1 MAAAIV
7 RRAPYKDFL
16 QPALH
21 RRFSTTST
29 LLLAL
34 VYIQAILLGQW
45 NSFLWS
51 WFPIGPVGIRTLFL
65 FASALT
71 VIILRIS
78 QYHVG
83 KRASTSAISGALPNL
98 ITIQALEAW
107 VAYTISSALFG
118 LVFLWSASADSKLN
132 WISTMSGDR
141 GRLNERPVFLSFYLL
156 VAATFQAIM
165 HIICDTDRITIDV
178 NKARKSPVTN
188 GGASSTTPLT
198 VLLTKLPG
206 VVANAVMRAIGVYAL
221 AVTLYST
228 IFRGA
233 AWSWAMTFFRPFNNL
248 PKSNM
253 LPVDWPW
260 FKGSTLMQCLWAGVL
275 LSCTW
280 EIGNYAF
287 SRFMVKAP
295 LKNGNPLTNESKD
308 PNGSLLNGL
317 KSKKMPIR
325 CFALWELAHIARE
338 FELRR
343 KAIFEDID
351 RKDGPMWSQVFVI
364 CLDIVK
370 GLEQRVDNY
379 GKPPPAPVAQ
389 PEPVVEQK
397 PRILAPPKDDPIF
410 QARPASRSMRGE
422 IEKTLTQ
429 ATQAPGHTP
438 VSQLSPIAKKTFR
451 NARDRVL
458 TKEQQEALTSPQVVG
473 QFQALA
479 TTVLRADYIGW
490 WFRQDFR
497 RLLTAAVLG
506 SPHSEL
512 SHHLNAIEIL
522 SAMAVHSLTE
532 DKFGNVHK
540 DIGPIV
546 RTFTA
551 VIKRLEAFKASF
563 PVHWTDVEGSKS
575 TPEVDEVIKAL
586 KAGLSQ
592 VVQEFEPYIRD
603 LRLTRTDI
611 RLAKEAMEPTEGVL
625 AEKDEKPAMREVPK

>member
-83 KRASTSAISGALPNL
+83 TRASTSAISGALPNL

-178 NKARKSPVTN
+178 KKARKSPVTN

-370 GLEQRVDNY
+370 GLEQR
-379 GKPPPAPVAQ
+379 
-389 PEPVVEQK
+389 
-397 PRILAPPKDDPIF
+397 
-410 QARPASRSMRGE
+410 
-422 IEKTLTQ
+422 
-429 ATQAPGHTP
+429 APGHTP

-473 QFQALA
+473 QLQALA

-497 RLLTAAVLG
+497 RLLTVAVLG
-506 SPHSEL
+506 SPYSEL

-625 AEKDEKPAMREVPK
+625 AKKDEKPAMREVPK

>member
-141 GRLNERPVFLSFYLL
+141 GRLNERP
-156 VAATFQAIM
+156 
-165 HIICDTDRITIDV
+165 
-178 NKARKSPVTN
+178 SPVTN

>member
-1 MAAAIV
+1 M
-7 RRAPYKDFL
+7 PCQHGDCYL
-16 QPALH
+16 
-21 RRFSTTST
+21 
-29 LLLAL
+29 
-34 VYIQAILLGQW
+34 
-45 NSFLWS
+45 LWS
-51 WFPIGPVGIRTLFL
+51 WFPIGPVGVRTLFL

-71 VIILRIS
+71 IIVLRIS

-83 KRASTSAISGALPNL
+83 TRASTSAIRGALPNL

-107 VAYTISSALFG
+107 IAYSISSGFFG
-118 LVFLWSASADSKLN
+118 LVFLWSASTDSKLN

-141 GRLNERPVFLSFYLL
+141 GRLNERPVFFVFYLF
-156 VAATFQAIM
+156 VAATLQAFM
-165 HIICDTDRITIDV
+165 HIVCDTDRLTIDV
-178 NKARKSPVTN
+178 NKYKKKPNTN
-188 GGASSTTPLT
+188 GGATSTTPLT

-206 VVANAVMRAIGVYAL
+206 VAANAFMRAVSVYAL

-228 IFRGA
+228 IFRGT
-233 AWSWAMTFFRPFNNL
+233 AWSWAMTFLRPFNNL

-253 LPVDWPW
+253 LPIDWPW
-260 FKGSTLMQCLWAGVL
+260 FKGSLVLQCLWAGVL

-325 CFALWELAHIARE
+325 CFALWELAHIARD
-338 FELRR
+338 FDLRR

-351 RKDGPMWSQVFVI
+351 RKDGPMWSQVYVI
-364 CLDIVK
+364 CLEIVK
-370 GLEQRVDNY
+370 GIEQRVDDY

-397 PRILAPPKDDPIF
+397 AKTLAPLKEDPIF
-410 QARPASRSMRGE
+410 QARPASKSMRGE
-422 IEKTLTQ
+422 FEKTLTQ
-429 ATQAPGHTP
+429 ATQAPGHSP
-438 VSQLSPIAKKTFR
+438 VSQLSPIAKKTLR
-451 NARDRVL
+451 NARDRML

-479 TTVLRADYIGW
+479 TTVLRADYVGW

-506 SPHSEL
+506 SPYSEL
-512 SHHLNAIEIL
+512 SHHLNAIEVL
-522 SAMAVHSLTE
+522 SLMSVHSLTE

-540 DIGPIV
+540 DIGPII
-546 RTFTA
+546 RTFTS
-551 VIKRLEAFKASF
+551 VIKKLEAFKAGF

-575 TPEVDEVIKAL
+575 TPEVDEVLQAL
-586 KAGLSQ
+586 KTGLSQ

-611 RLAKEAMEPTEGVL
+611 RLAKEAMESLDG
-625 AEKDEKPAMREVPK
+625 AKARNDKDETPAMREVSK